1 MSVIAIGLCLM
12 LSFLL
17 SGLESAVMAVSRVR
31 VRHAAANGDRRAR
44 GLLPLIEDRDALLGC
59 ITVANHIA
67 NLTVF
72 LLIALPL
79 VRHASVLESTLV
91 FLFSLPVFLIG
102 LEVVPK
108 KLFRR
113 FPFRSLRSVSSLLH
127 LIGIARPLF
136 RSFTPVAKN
145 PERSEEATSSTT
157 SESQRRDDLKQLAR
171 ALASEQQLS
180 ASATR
185 LIEHILDFRR
195 LTAADLMQ
203 PLNRSVALA
212 AELPLG
218 TALILA
224 REQNRPVLPVLGEAG
239 AFIGVL
245 DTTELPTNH
254 PPDRLVRHHMRTID
268 AIHASESA
276 LRSLQRLRKQGRRL
290 AIVIDAHGQPVGLLA
305 EEHLLTPLMQ

>member
-1 MSVIAIGLCLM
+1 MMSYLAIGTCLL

-31 VRHAAANGDRRAR
+31 VRHAAANGDPRAS
-44 GLLPLIEDRDALLGC
+44 GLLRLIEDRDALLGC

-72 LLIALPL
+72 LLVALPL
-79 VRHASVLESTLV
+79 IRHASVLQASLV
-91 FLFSLPVFLIG
+91 FVLALPLFLIG

-113 FPFRSLRSVSSLLH
+113 FPFRSLRSVSLLLH
-127 LIGIARPLF
+127 LIGVLRPVF
-136 RSFTPVAKN
+136 RAF
-145 PERSEEATSSTT
+145 STGKASGIVEGEVMVST

-171 ALASEQQLS
+171 SLASEHQLS
-180 ASATR
+180 APATR

-195 LTAADLMQ
+195 LTAADVMQ
-203 PLNRSVALA
+203 PLKQSVALA
-212 AELPLG
+212 AELPLQ

-224 REQNRPVLPVLGEAG
+224 REQNTPVLPVLGDNG

-245 DTTELPTNH
+245 DTSELPTSL
-254 PPDRLVRHHMRTID
+254 PPDRLVRQHMRTLDTISS
-268 AIHASESA
+268 SEPA
-276 LRSLQRLRKQGRRL
+276 LRVLQRLRKQGRRL
-290 AIVIDAHGQPVGLLA
+290 AIVTDARGLPAGLIT
-305 EEHLLTPLMQ
+305 EEHLLAPLMR